1 MHISSYMKVLGVL
14 SCCVLFLS
22 CGGSRS
28 EKEGEAKNSM
38 RTEESGSI
46 APSTSPPP
54 SSQTDA
60 YAPHQVIV
68 RFKPNT
74 GQEAIEAIQR
84 TLHLET
90 LKIISAPDLHLM
102 EIQDDTPVEET
113 VSRLREFEAVRFAE
127 PNYVR
132 SVR

>member
-1 MHISSYMKVLGVL
+1 MV
-14 SCCVLFLS
+14 FLS
-22 CGGSRS
+22 CGGPHS
-28 EKEGEAKNSM
+28 EKEGDVKTATDTKKTGG
-38 RTEESGSI
+38 TER
-46 APSTSPPP
+46 STSVPP
-54 SSQTDA
+54 SSPPET

-74 GQEAIEAIQR
+74 GQEEIETIQK
-84 TLHLET
+84 TLQLET

-102 EIQDDTPVEET
+102 EIQNDTSVEET

-127 PNYVR
+127 PNYVK

>member
-1 MHISSYMKVLGVL
+1 MHITSYMKALGVL

-22 CGGSRS
+22 CGGSHS
-28 EKEGEAKNSM
+28 EKEGDVETATGTRKTGD
-38 RTEESGSI
+38 TEQSKSV
-46 APSTSPPP
+46 SPMD
-54 SSQTDA
+54 T

-74 GQEAIEAIQR
+74 EQQDIETIQR

-90 LKIISAPDLHLM
+90 LKIISTPDLHLM

-127 PNYVR
+127 PNYVK

>member
-1 MHISSYMKVLGVL
+1 MHINCCIRVFAVL
-14 SCCVLFLS
+14 SCCVFFIS
-22 CGGSRS
+22 CGGSHS
-28 EKEGEAKNSM
+28 EKEGDVETAAGTRKTGG
-38 RTEESGSI
+38 TEQSTSV
-46 APSTSPPP
+46 APSSP
-54 SSQTDA
+54 TDT

-74 GQEAIEAIQR
+74 DQEDIEAIQR

-102 EIQDDTPVEET
+102 EIQNDTPVEET